1 MTARLRN
8 ESDQGNSG
16 DLSGWFTKVIWNG
29 LQSNTDQHLRD
40 FGVYSVELVN

>member
-8 ESDQGNSG
+8 RNGLDGGRSRARSG
-16 DLSGWFTKVIWNG
+16 DL
-29 LQSNTDQHLRD
+29 QANTSQNLSD